1 MRWVFDESRQKSQRS
16 EENMKRAKSNQAF
29 TADWDMKQQEKQSK
43 REDKNQTNGAQSEY
57 KVK

>member
-57 KVK
+57 KVE